1 MFKRPWALTR
11 DTATVHVCTFSFTD
25 LVVLYGP
32 IRDGVDHSL
41 IQVGPA
47 NIDRLPN
54 QLFGKLEQILY
65 TPVAHKNPVKLL
77 QL

>member
-1 MFKRPWALTR
+1 MQFISWVNAYAGQNCELCISAHGRLPGILQYMCVLKI
-11 DTATVHVCTFSFTD
+11 VFTD

-41 IQVGPA
+41 IQVGPT

-54 QLFGKLEQILY
+54 QLFGKFE
-65 TPVAHKNPVKLL
+65 
-77 QL
+77 